1 MTNYDKFKT
10 AVKFLIFISV
20 SILFW
25 FSRRC
30 FDIDTAAIQQ
40 SLGHFPVFYSG
51 IIYIILYIV
60 ISFFVWFS
68 KDVFWFL
75 GAVIFGAYLSALFI
89 WIAEIINAVIL
100 FYLSRLLGRQFVERY
115 LRGKYKTVDEKL
127 SKINLFW
134 LFILRAAPLIP
145 YRFMDLAV
153 GLTRIQFKKY
163 FIAVVLA
170 SPIKIFWIQ
179 YVLAGVGK
187 IVFKD
192 SYALVEYF
200 LNNKTLLMFSM
211 VYVILVI
218 LVIYKAGRKDN

>member
-1 MTNYDKFKT
+1 MKNRDKFK
-10 AVKFLIFISV
+10 VVIKFLILLSII
-20 SILFW
+20 ILFW
-25 FSRRC
+25 LSGRY
-30 FDIDTAAIQQ
+30 FDIDTEAIQQ
-40 SLGHFPVFYSG
+40 SLQQFPIFYSG
-51 IIYIILYIV
+51 IIYIFLYVV

-89 WIAEIINAVIL
+89 WIAEIINALIL
-100 FYLSRLLGRQFVERY
+100 FYLARLLGRQFVERY
-115 LRGKYKTVDEKL
+115 LRGRYKAVDEKL

-218 LVIYKAGRKDN
+218 MVIYKASRKD

>member
-1 MTNYDKFKT
+1 MTSRDKSKVI
-10 AVKFLIFISV
+10 VKFLVFVCIMAG
-20 SILFW
+20 FW
-25 FSRRC
+25 LSGKYL
-30 FDIDTAAIQQ
+30 DIDTEAIQQ
-40 SLGHFPVFYSG
+40 SLQQFPLVYSG
-51 IIYIILYIV
+51 IIYIILYVI

-115 LRGKYKTVDEKL
+115 LRGRYKALDEKL
-127 SKINLFW
+127 SKISLGWF
-134 LFILRAAPLIP
+134 FILRAAPLIP
-145 YRFMDLAV
+145 YRFMDLAA
-153 GLTRIQFKKY
+153 GLTRIEAKKY

-170 SPIKIFWIQ
+170 SPAKIFWIQ

-187 IVFKD
+187 LVFKD
-192 SYALVEYF
+192 SYALVGYF
-200 LNNKTLLMFSM
+200 LNNRTLLMFSM

-218 LVIYKAGRKDN
+218 MVIYKASRKD

>member
-1 MTNYDKFKT
+1 MKNREKFKT
-10 AVKFLIFISV
+10 VIKFLAFIST
-20 SILFW
+20 IALFW
-25 FSRRC
+25 FSGRY

-40 SLGHFPVFYSG
+40 SLRQFPVFYSG
-51 IIYIILYIV
+51 LIYIVLYVV
-60 ISFFVWFS
+60 ISFFIWFS

-75 GAVIFGAYLSALFI
+75 GAVIFGAYFSALFI
-89 WIAEIINAVIL
+89 WIAEIINAIIL
-100 FYLSRLLGRQFVERY
+100 FYLARLLGRQFVERY
-115 LRGKYKTVDEKL
+115 LRGKSKVVDEKL

-145 YRFMDLAV
+145 YRFMDLAA
-153 GLTRIQFKKY
+153 GLTKIKFKKY

-179 YVLAGVGK
+179 YVLAGVGE

-192 SYALVEYF
+192 SSVLVEYF

-218 LVIYKAGRKDN
+218 MVIYKASRKD